1 MTTRSTT
8 MRPPATSLTP
18 HDSVAPAGTT
28 GVDASVG
35 HAPTEPTSAAHAP
48 LDADARRERV
58 HHVLGRLAY
67 WAPVFVALVLFGQ
80 VSFLGLRPALAEA
93 GRLNEAEGVLATRH
107 EAAVEHNTALMSH
120 LAARQDPIFLERQ
133 RRQRAW
139 ATTPSV
145 ANSSAPATNESSV
158 AADE

>member
-8 MRPPATSLTP
+8 TSVSQLE
-18 HDSVAPAGTT
+18 SVAPAGTT
-28 GVDASVG
+28 AVDSSVG
-35 HAPTEPTSAAHAP
+35 STSAASMHAAHAP